1 MIVRCPHCGT
11 GHAVRYRPGRS
22 PGSQRCE
29 ACGKAFAFFPA
40 LEIES
45 VGRPV
50 DGALME
56 PIPRLQVPIP
66 RRPAAAEQPA
76 PLRSRLSRLSAVAT
90 RWILHHT
97 RDRATRIGG
106 LAAGIALIAALVL
119 QVLIHERAALAEHP
133 EFAALSDALCRQLPC
148 PRPRGHIPGTIRV
161 GELQLATHE
170 QGWLVVE
177 FLITNA
183 HDRPQAWPLLEL
195 ALSDRFGRMLARAR
209 WEPPEYLVPAEAAH
223 LLGPGEVRRLR
234 LVIDRPAGEVE
245 GISVRTL

>member
-11 GHAVRYRPGRS
+11 GHTVRYQPGRS
-22 PGSQRCE
+22 PASQRCE

-45 VGRPV
+45 VGLPV
-50 DGALME
+50 DRALME
-56 PIPRLQVPIP
+56 PIPTLQVPTP
-66 RRPAAAEQPA
+66 RRSVAAERPA
-76 PLRSRLSRLSAVAT
+76 PSRSPLSRLFVVAT
-90 RWILHHT
+90 RWIPQHAH
-97 RDRATRIGG
+97 DRATRIGG
-106 LAAGIALIAALVL
+106 LAVGLALIAALVL
-119 QVLIHERAALAEHP
+119 QFLVHERAALAEHP

-148 PRPRGHIPGTIRV
+148 PHPRGHLPGTIRV

-209 WEPPEYLVPAEAAH
+209 WEPREYLVPAETAQ

-234 LVIDRPAGEVE
+234 LVIDRPAGVVE

>member
-11 GHAVRYRPGRS
+11 GHAVRYQPGRN

-56 PIPRLQVPIP
+56 PIPRLQVSIP
-66 RRPAAAEQPA
+66 RRPIAAEQPA
-76 PLRSRLSRLSAVAT
+76 RLSRLSRLAAVAT
-90 RWILHHT
+90 RWVQHHT
-97 RDRATRIGG
+97 HDRATRIGG
-106 LAAGIALIAALVL
+106 LAVGIALIAALVL
-119 QVLIHERAALAEHP
+119 QFLIHERAALAEHP

-148 PRPRGHIPGTIRV
+148 PHPRGHIPGTIRV

-177 FLITNA
+177 FLITNT
-183 HDRPQAWPLLEL
+183 HDGPQAWPLLDL
-195 ALSDRFGRMLARAR
+195 TLSDRFGRMLARAR
-209 WEPPEYLVPAEAAH
+209 WEPREYLMTAEVAP
-223 LLGPGEVRRLR
+223 LLAPGEVRRLR

-245 GISVRTL
+245 GI